1 MDAHSHNLRAG
12 TIPINKLHC
21 TTSHQIRNKEAE
33 HHREN
38 DFHISEHTPTTNLHI
53 NKAERHQVTHV
64 GMTTNNASVM
74 NDVAEKRSRELINCM
89 KKKVVE
95 EQITRKKKKT
105 GNAMKN
111 DDAKCKD
118 VPTA

>member
-1 MDAHSHNLRAG
+1 
-12 TIPINKLHC
+12 
-21 TTSHQIRNKEAE
+21 
-33 HHREN
+33 
-38 DFHISEHTPTTNLHI
+38 
-53 NKAERHQVTHV
+53 VTHV